1 LTDDEQRQIDA
12 MAAGQRDA
20 FEALY
25 RAHKDPLL
33 TATAILLGGDR
44 SVAEDVLHDV
54 FIQLVDQ
61 AASLRLKSSLRNYLM
76 TCCLNRARDYL
87 RRQAAHRKYLEDSVP
102 PVAEEKNPVDGLA
115 ALEQQNRMIQLLSML
130 PDEQREVVTL
140 HIHGELTFAE
150 VADVMDVSINTVKS
164 RYRYALEKLQQWW
177 PDTSIKQEKNNAE
190 RT

>member
-1 LTDDEQRQIDA
+1 MTDDEQRQIDA
-12 MAAGQRDA
+12 IAAGQRDA
-20 FEALY
+20 FETVY

-33 TATAILLGGDR
+33 TAAAILLRGDR
-44 SVAEDVLHDV
+44 AVAEDVLHDV
-54 FIQLVDQ
+54 FIQLVEQ

-102 PVAEEKNPVDGLA
+102 PVAEEKNAVDGLA
-115 ALEQQNRMIQLLSML
+115 AQEQQIRVIQLLSML
-130 PDEQREVVTL
+130 PDEQREAVTL
-140 HIHGELTFAE
+140 RIHGELTFAE
-150 VADVMDVSINTVKS
+150 IADVIGVSVNTAKS

-177 PDTSIKQEKNNAE
+177 PTDEIEQESKDVE